1 MDPAV
6 YPKFREALRM
16 LSFGRHG
23 MAAEAL
29 EELAQARGDPDC
41 RYWLAYVYRRM
52 RRYDKALPILETLP
66 RCRDELEKVQAER
79 RSYELFRQALE
90 LQGRGELHKMERLLE
105 QAREE
110 MADDPELQ
118 RWIEEELDFC
128 RASLFDGGEAP

>member
-1 MDPAV
+1 MDSAV

-16 LSFGRHG
+16 LSFGRYG

-41 RYWLAYVYRRM
+41 RYWLAYVYRRT

-66 RCRDELEKVQAER
+66 RCREELEKVQAER

-90 LQGRGELHKMERLLE
+90 LQGRGELDKMRRLLE
-105 QAREE
+105 EAHEE
-110 MADDPELQ
+110 IDDDPELR
-118 RWIEEELDFC
+118 RWIEEELEFC
-128 RASLFDGGEAP
+128 RASLFDEENVP